1 MTSGARPGM
10 MTIKVDYM
18 RNFPLLLA
26 AAATFAAAPAF
37 AQDASYPATP
47 APTETS
53 TDMQNAS
60 PDTATA
66 PDGTR
71 AFGIDPYVGVMGGW
85 EQFDNEPNPA
95 GITGGTRRNKLN
107 GSLIQGVAGFNVPL
121 GPVFVGAE
129 GNVAKGVSGDIDWE
143 YGAAG
148 RFGLRA
154 GESGLFYGKVGYQW
168 VNFAKRADTTRDF
181 DDVTYGIGFEV
192 GPKDIGLKGLTGNA
206 GFRLRGEVSTF
217 GSAHSFRPMLGVVTH
232 F

>member
-1 MTSGARPGM
+1 MRKFALLGA
-10 MTIKVDYM
+10 T
-18 RNFPLLLA
+18 A
-26 AAATFAAAPAF
+26 AAFLAVPAVAQDMAAPA
-37 AQDASYPATP
+37 DPAATAAP
-47 APTETS
+47 APSYDQTTT
-53 TDMQNAS
+53 TDDA
-60 PDTATA
+60 PKA

-95 GITGGTRRNKLN
+95 GIPQTLNANGTVNRHYKLD
-107 GSLIQGVAGFNVPL
+107 GALVQGVVGFNIPL

-129 GNVAKGVSGDIDWE
+129 GNATKGVSGDIDWE

-148 RFGLRA
+148 RFGFRA

-168 VNFAKRADTTRDF
+168 VNFAKFGDDSRDYN
-181 DDVTYGIGFEV
+181 DVTYGIGAEF

-206 GFRLRGEVSTF
+206 GFRIRTEVSTF
-217 GSAHSFRPMLGVVTH
+217 GAAHSFRPMMGIVTH